1 MSVYDR
7 ATRKAT
13 AYGQERSFE
22 LIGQQLNIITNKI
35 LANDKLVKLLKR
47 SNKQALDNTPVTQ
60 EDRMSL
66 IKDKYITL
74 VPLIPKEE
82 EVKSYLIISFDDFVP
97 TNGTDRA
104 MDYVMTIDVLCHKDL
119 WMMVNY
125 CIVNV
130 TRARKVTD
138 RKRVV

>member
-66 IKDKYITL
+66 IKDQYITL

-82 EVKSYLIISFDDFVP
+82 EV
-97 TNGTDRA
+97 
-104 MDYVMTIDVLCHKDL
+104 
-119 WMMVNY
+119 
-125 CIVNV
+125 
-130 TRARKVTD
+130 D
-138 RKRVV
+138 RKSVV